1 MFRLSASLLRL
12 PMLEAIYLPKFLE
25 FASLSLVS
33 FSSSCKKGKKTRCSQ
48 KSRGHS
54 SCRPGSPTRAGISCY
69 DAMFECQGGLQVL
82 KAKRVRINPTKKWT
96 IVDEKA
102 LIEFLMANGD
112 FEKPT
117 DQNYYRRFSLEMKLE
132 VEWKL
137 ARAKVRNMRDSY
149 NKAEGWEGSTGAGSM
164 DGDTFRSRK

>member
-1 MFRLSASLLRL
+1 
-12 PMLEAIYLPKFLE
+12 
-25 FASLSLVS
+25 
-33 FSSSCKKGKKTRCSQ
+33 
-48 KSRGHS
+48 
-54 SCRPGSPTRAGISCY
+54 
-69 DAMFECQGGLQVL
+69 MFECQGGLQVL

-164 DGDTFRSRK
+164 DGDTFRTILLKKYTFLRA